1 MSRSRMLLLAAAI
14 LAAAASAALAA
25 RPPTQAVVQ
34 VHDSQASIASFDTAS
49 EPTLAGA
56 VRALGVPSA
65 CRTIPGLPSFASASW
80 RRLGLRMVFGT
91 YGVLPRKGPCAASN
105 HVRFDSA
112 YLTGHSWRTRG
123 LRVGDSV
130 ATLRRRY
137 PRAVRKR
144 YRPGVRPISGWWLV
158 VQVSRV
164 PDLHRFPALLATTS
178 HGRVSGFVVT
188 LGLEGD

>member
-14 LAAAASAALAA
+14 LAAASSAALAA
-25 RPPTQAVVQ
+25 RPPIQTVVE
-34 VHDSQASIASFDTAS
+34 VHDSQASIASFETAN

-56 VRALGVPSA
+56 VRTLGVPSV

-105 HVRFDSA
+105 QVRFDSA
-112 YLTGHSWRTRG
+112 YLTGRSWRTRR

-130 ATLRRRY
+130 RRCAGGT
-137 PRAVRKR
+137 RAR
-144 YRPGVRPISGWWLV
+144 SG
-158 VQVSRV
+158 SGIG
-164 PDLHRFPALLATTS
+164 PAS
-178 HGRVSGFVVT
+178 GR
-188 LGLEGD
+188 